1 MFMNIASSH
10 RADYIHTSGYR
21 NYNRLFPPS
30 LFQLSAD
37 FIAFALVFLLYYMI
51 RFTTGW
57 FLFTIEPDAS
67 VNVLALATLSLY
79 WFLLFW
85 FSGLYKNWYIRSPFD
100 EFFTVVRISFVGCC
114 LLGVA
119 ILWDDSG
126 TQSSASRY
134 VIILYWVLFVC
145 IVCFGR
151 LFARSMQR
159 NLREKGVISVP
170 VLLVGTVGKL
180 EELFASVTN
189 SPALG
194 YKPLGIVLRSNDE
207 SLRRERFVSN
217 GQVLP
222 ILGTFAVLPEIL
234 TQVAPHEVLVA
245 LDNPEHEELLKMAS
259 DCTEQNVQMKIL
271 PDLYEIFS
279 GQARTMQIYGTPLI
293 EVSPELLK
301 PWEEVAKRALDIVV
315 SIVVLIVGFPAWLLI
330 ALLVKLDSSGPVFF
344 SQERVGKNGKN
355 FTMYKFRS
363 MSTDAEKNGPQW
375 AKVNDPRVTRLGRF
389 LRKSH
394 IDEVPQF
401 WNVLLGEMSLV
412 GPRPE
417 RPFYVEK
424 FSLEIPYYPRRLK
437 VRPGITGWYQIKY
450 RAYTETLE
458 EVRNRLRYDFFYIE
472 NMSFKLDL
480 EILIRTVIRVF
491 KGHGQA

>member
-1 MFMNIASSH
+1 MFMTIASSH
-10 RADYIHTSGYR
+10 HADYTHISGSK
-21 NYNRLFPPS
+21 NYHRLFSPS

-37 FIAFALVFLLYYMI
+37 FISFALVFLLYYMV

-57 FLFTIEPDAS
+57 FSFTIEPESS
-67 VNVLALATLSLY
+67 VNVLALMTLSLY

-100 EFFTVVRISFVGCC
+100 EFFTVVRISFIGCC
-114 LLGVA
+114 ILGVA

-126 TQSSASRY
+126 SQGSTSRY
-134 VIILYWVLFVC
+134 VIILYWVLFVL
-145 IVCFGR
+145 IVCCGR

-159 NLREKGVISVP
+159 SLREKGVITIP
-170 VLLVGTVGKL
+170 VLLVGTVVKL
-180 EELFASVTN
+180 KELLTSITN

-194 YKPLGIVLRSNDE
+194 YKPLGIVVRNQEEYLH
-207 SLRRERFVSN
+207 RERFVTN

-222 ILGTFAVLPEIL
+222 MLGSFSMLPDILMR
-234 TQVAPHEVLVA
+234 VAPHEVLVA
-245 LDNPEHEELLKMAS
+245 LDNPEHEELLQMAS
-259 DCTEQNVQMKIL
+259 DCTERNVQMKIL

-315 SIVVLIVGFPAWLLI
+315 SIVVLIVGLPAWLLI
-330 ALLVKLDSSGPVFF
+330 AVLVKLDSVGPVFF
-344 SQERVGKNGKN
+344 SQERVGKGSQP
-355 FTMYKFRS
+355 FIMYKFRS
-363 MSTDAEKNGPQW
+363 MTTDAEKNGPQW

-401 WNVLLGEMSLV
+401 WNVLLGDMSLV

-424 FSLEIPYYPRRLK
+424 FSREIPYYPRRLK